1 MEEVNEQKM
10 LFQSAIRKKI
20 FAGSELMKE
29 SLQNSN
35 FVVSKQFPT
44 QVITIDDRR
53 YVRVNEADIHE
64 DSIDSLL
71 STMLGIDEFRDEDVD
86 LNTVLQK
93 SIKLNREMDAIDCT
107 KNLIEVDDFQNITNL
122 DTIPIQKQIVAV
134 TEEEKEKER
143 EQSKQ
148 DEEDGGDV
156 TEQAKRMSNVM
167 QAAESPADSD
177 EAPAQQMSYQ
187 VEQELEQTLAEVKM
201 HEGKSYFHAKESM
214 FNLEELNDLRKQANT
229 LLKAFKGA
237 KGKTKRLSPS
247 KRISARDMSMDKD
260 KVYVSKFTGPG
271 KFIHMNF
278 LIDCSGSMSGYPMR
292 NAVAI
297 TYIFNQLAKAGHLK
311 MTVLYSES
319 SHNNKLVLPVEDSEI
334 LSLHLTGWSEGLTRT
349 INQHV
354 DCIKNT
360 NMICLTD
367 GNLADEGIDKK
378 FWDRNR
384 IITTGVY
391 VNKKAKS
398 LTEYTGSLS
407 KWFNHS
413 IVRKDVTE
421 LIQALIRI
429 GLK

>member
-1 MEEVNEQKM
+1 MDEVNEKKL

-20 FAGSELMKE
+20 FAGSELMKN
-29 SLQNSN
+29 SLVNTN
-35 FVVSKQFPT
+35 FVISKQFPT
-44 QVITIDDRR
+44 QVITIDNRR
-53 YVRVNEADIHE
+53 YIRVNENDIDE
-64 DSIDSLL
+64 KSIDSLL
-71 STMLGIDEFRDEDVD
+71 STMLGIDEFKDED
-86 LNTVLQK
+86 LTLESVLHK
-93 SIKLNREMDAIDCT
+93 SIKLNHELDGVDAT
-107 KNLIEVDDFQNITNL
+107 KNFIEMDDFQNITNL

-143 EQSKQ
+143 ADQQQ

-156 TEQAKRMSNVM
+156 TEQAKRMSNAM
-167 QAAESPADSD
+167 DAASDSLED
-177 EAPAQQMSYQ
+177 QPQQTMSYQ
-187 VEQELEQTLAEVKM
+187 IEQELEQTLEEVKT
-201 HEGKSYFHAKESM
+201 HEGKSYFHADSSI
-214 FNLEELNDLRKQANT
+214 FTIEELNDLKKQANN

-237 KGKTKRLSPS
+237 KGKTKRISPS
-247 KRISARDMSMDKD
+247 KRISARDMSMGKD
-260 KVYVSKFTGPG
+260 KVYVNKFTGPG
-271 KFIHMNF
+271 KFINMNF

-319 SHNNKLVLPVEDSEI
+319 SHNYKLILPVEDSEI
-334 LSLHLTGWSEGLTRT
+334 LSLHLTGGTEGLTRT
-349 INQHV
+349 INEHV
-354 DCIKNT
+354 DAIRGI

-378 FWDRNR
+378 FWDKNR
-384 IITTGVY
+384 IVTTGVY

-398 LTEYTGSLS
+398 LTEYTGSL
-407 KWFNHS
+407 KRWFNHS
-413 IVRKDVTE
+413 IVRRDVNE